1 MKIET
6 KMVTKIKALFTA
18 SNQSALLRTCLSLIN
33 CIIISLWQLKGLVVE
48 LDIIK
53 IE

>member
-1 MKIET
+1 MET
-6 KMVTKIKALFTA
+6 KMVIRMKALFIA
-18 SNQSALLRTCLSLIN
+18 PNQSALLRTCLSLIS
-33 CIIISLWQLKGLVVE
+33 CITISLWQLKGLVVE